1 MQQYFQ
7 PKISRKIRI
16 FSLGQK
22 NNILTKKRV
31 HVDKVKF
38 PNEEN
43 STPG

>member
-22 NNILTKKRV
+22 NNIHIKKI
-31 HVDKVKF
+31 VDKVKF

>member
-31 HVDKVKF
+31 DKVKF

-43 STPG
+43 STPV